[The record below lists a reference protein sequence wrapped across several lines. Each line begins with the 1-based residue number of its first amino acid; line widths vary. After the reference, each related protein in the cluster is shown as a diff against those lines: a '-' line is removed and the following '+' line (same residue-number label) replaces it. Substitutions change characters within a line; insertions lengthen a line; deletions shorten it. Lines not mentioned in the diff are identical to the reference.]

1 MLHFPPL
8 LLGSSLIDYFAD
20 GQSLTPGNDTPV
32 ARPQTQTPLRPDP
45 IRAFEDTKVEN
56 YF

>member
-8 LLGSSLIDYFAD
+8 LLGSSLIDYFAN
-20 GQSLTPGNDTPV
+20 GSYLTPGNDTPV
-32 ARPQTQTPLRPDP
+32 ARPQTRPDP

-56 YF
+56 YFANL